1 MSLQNHKLNN
11 NNASENMS
19 QTPSSNESNLLEKE
33 INLNDFLDFLNL
45 SCHVNDMISEN
56 SEFQQQ
62 QQTQAKN
69 DASQLTKLSGRPS
82 NKSLNIEKTLD
93 FDKLKKNRLLNDLY
107 GGQRNARTIADNYIN
122 GASTHGTCS
131 NRACIN
137 SVATSSGTAGQN
149 CNCSTKYSGQSRVC
163 GRTVKSPTN
172 VADGNLQS
180 KLNDKLD
187 TILNEGMLDSVLP
200 FICPIPLPNN
210 YTNRLK
216 PKGKSDR
223 DKSLLTSVT
232 VLPGGS
238 EGSTSELNLA
248 IDSPK
253 SRNAKR
259 KTSAS
264 LSKPESPSKEA
275 EVIIHVCDEVKN
287 TSRDFACPQTLLIS
301 KMGYFANVTAGQN
314 LDDIDISVHCD
325 IQIFDWLMKW
335 MKFSA
340 EPLTSNS
347 TSPNDNIR
355 PFESQPQLSLANVVP
370 ILVSAS
376 FLQMEPLLLDCL
388 SYCHANLDEVVKAS
402 HNLSCLNDT
411 IVTRLAAMFTN
422 VELEMVQ
429 DKKERLAP
437 RLWIKLIQSLCES
450 EPEALRGHHYTLA
463 GLFRCTKCHKY
474 LTNTM
479 KSYVSCIPSNVR
491 LNRWGQVI
499 SHHTRDS
506 SWDLSSYI
514 TQLFKEVKS
523 WRLVYW
529 KLWGHAHYLYCCL
542 CETYFPVHQM
552 CWCRYHPESPI
563 FLGPIVEGRMSGP
576 AGRYACCGQQVFRFE
591 TLITQNGC
599 QFRDHSVLVETDRE
613 RSILA
618 IYQLASENCAL
629 GDHPPWKLKEIA
641 ATGQCEPRWVGMSLL
656 PQRRRQGLLPTL
668 NPAGSN
674 SHLFRRATASN
685 FFFDSSTESESLD
698 SNEQQQLKKKQ
709 TDQRSHLSSLSTIS
723 STSSD
728 GYESSDTSKGQKLG
742 NFKSGKK
749 NKSSELSG
757 RQWSGEL
764 SARSNQDHQREY
776 EEKVMKQLMDLVEK
790 KTNTEA
796 KQNYVVKPLGGT
808 YIRLE
813 QDWKDSVKQR
823 MGALG
828 VSASSVAF
836 GICGS
841 SSSSTSLALKPS
853 RSKNS
858 ALSSASQASGITYYD
873 RTNQQ

>member
-1 MSLQNHKLNN
+1 MSFQNDKLNIN
-11 NNASENMS
+11 IANENMS
-19 QTPSSNESNLLEKE
+19 EKPSLNERNLLEKE

-62 QQTQAKN
+62 QQTQAKT
-69 DASQLTKLSGRPS
+69 DASQLTKLSGQPS
-82 NKSLNIEKTLD
+82 NKSTNIDKTLD

-122 GASTHGTCS
+122 GAGAHGACG

-137 SVATSSGTAGQN
+137 SVATSSGTAAQN
-149 CNCSTKYSGQSRVC
+149 CVCSTKYPGQSRVC

-172 VADGNLQS
+172 VTDGNLQS
-180 KLNDKLD
+180 KLNEKLD

-216 PKGKSDR
+216 PKVKGDR
-223 DKSLLTSVT
+223 DKALLTSVT
-232 VLPGGS
+232 VLPGGND
-238 EGSTSELNLA
+238 GSTTEPNLT
-248 IDSPK
+248 IDSPQ
-253 SRNAKR
+253 SRNSKR
-259 KTSAS
+259 KSNPS
-264 LSKPESPSKEA
+264 LTQPESPPREA

-340 EPLTSNS
+340 ESSISNS
-347 TSPNDNIR
+347 TSTNGNAKLY
-355 PFESQPQLSLANVVP
+355 EAQPQLCLAN
-370 ILVSAS
+370 
-376 FLQMEPLLLDCL
+376 MEPLLLDCL

-463 GLFRCTKCHKY
+463 GLFRCSKCHKY

-491 LNRWGQVI
+491 LNRWGQIV

-506 SWDLSSYI
+506 GWDLSSYI
-514 TQLFKEVKS
+514 TQLFKELKS

-529 KLWGHAHYLYCCL
+529 KLWGQAHYLYCCL
-542 CETYFPVHQM
+542 CETYFPVYQM
-552 CWCRYHPESPI
+552 CWCRYHPETPI
-563 FLGPIVEGRMSGP
+563 FLGPIAEGRMSGP
-576 AGRYACCGQQVFRFE
+576 AGRYACCGQQVFRYE

-613 RSILA
+613 RSILS

-629 GDHPPWKLKEIA
+629 GEHPPWKLKEIA

-656 PQRRRQGLLPTL
+656 PQRHRQGLLPTL

-674 SHLFRRATASN
+674 SHLFRRATTTN
-685 FFFDSSTESESLD
+685 FFFDSSTESESMD
-698 SNEQQQLKKKQ
+698 SNEHQVKKKQQ
-709 TDQRSHLSSLSTIS
+709 TDQRSRLSSLSTIS

-728 GYESSDTSKGQKLG
+728 GYESSDTSKGQKLR
-742 NFKSGKK
+742 NFKPGKK
-749 NKSSELSG
+749 NKNSELSG

-776 EEKVMKQLMDLVEK
+776 EEKVMKQLVELVEK
-790 KTNTEA
+790 KTSTEA

-836 GICGS
+836 GICGNN
-841 SSSSTSLALKPS
+841 SSSTSLAAKPS

-858 ALSSASQASGITYYD
+858 SVSSTSQASGIAYYD
-873 RTNQQ
+873 RTNQ